1 MRFRRAEGE
10 TFVRERSCPYGIPD
24 KSLGGCCI
32 RHLRLEKA
40 GGCDRPGQPRPGCK
54 LCTLDLERG
63 SGLEASSSD
72 ALGWVEMSC
81 LVEVLAPDLVFRA
94 VRVDR
99 LRSLCG
105 SFDAVLVVTTELFE
119 DALLV
124 NHAQDEAKDEGA
136 DY

>member
-1 MRFRRAEGE
+1 
-10 TFVRERSCPYGIPD
+10 
-24 KSLGGCCI
+24 
-32 RHLRLEKA
+32 
-40 GGCDRPGQPRPGCK
+40 
-54 LCTLDLERG
+54 
-63 SGLEASSSD
+63 
-72 ALGWVEMSC
+72 MSC
-81 LVEVLAPDLVFRA
+81 LVEVLAPDLVCRA

-119 DALLV
+119 NALLV

>member
-1 MRFRRAEGE
+1 
-10 TFVRERSCPYGIPD
+10 
-24 KSLGGCCI
+24 
-32 RHLRLEKA
+32 
-40 GGCDRPGQPRPGCK
+40 
-54 LCTLDLERG
+54 
-63 SGLEASSSD
+63 
-72 ALGWVEMSC
+72 MSC
-81 LVEVLAPDLVFRA
+81 LDEVLALDLVCRA

-99 LRSLCG
+99 LRSLSE